1 MWSPWNLTAFL
12 LEIAIIRPKLQKRKQ
27 AHRGDMACPWP
38 HSQKVMELRFKAG
51 EFKGQSHLP
60 SFITISCG
68 PKTRQLG
75 QATGRQAWGQRG
87 CVRPAPL
94 REHTHANKDTS
105 ECNMGDTQYKCFI
118 SLTQDHVQLLYLS
131 HFADGR
137 NETQRGDVTCPRSC
151 GWPELR
157 LA

>member
-68 PKTRQLG
+68 PQNQTARTSWGKASAETYG
-75 QATGRQAWGQRG
+75 SAGVGPAW
-87 CVRPAPL
+87 VRKASSSQGA
-94 REHTHANKDTS
+94 HTCK
-105 ECNMGDTQYKCFI
+105 
-118 SLTQDHVQLLYLS
+118 
-131 HFADGR
+131 
-137 NETQRGDVTCPRSC
+137 
-151 GWPELR
+151 
-157 LA
+157 